1 MNDSYDIIII
11 GSGIAGLY
19 SAFHIKKHNPNIRFL
34 ILEKYKKNWIGGRVN
49 SENFYGVDIVTGAG
63 VGRKDTNPLLI
74 KLMKELDIKYKE
86 FNANVNYSSTIKEPV
101 DIIKILKYLKK
112 IYNINKKN
120 ISFKQQTFKEFAEN
134 SLGKELYNNF
144 IITNGYTDY
153 EQADIYETLYDYG
166 MEDNASGWIGL
177 SIPFKNLINTLYNF
191 IGKEHFKFSNN
202 VIKIDKVNN
211 KPNVYNIITE
221 NGDNYYSNKVILA
234 TTITGI
240 KKLIP
245 FADNPNSL
253 YQQIHGQSFL
263 RLYAKFDKKSSEIMK
278 KYVPYYTIVPSELQK
293 IIPINS
299 DKGVYMI
306 AYSDNQ
312 NAVKLKDKIE
322 NNEINRDFFSVLIQ
336 KSLDINEDKLKIIAL
351 KDFYWTIGTHYFE
364 PLKGNF
370 KNRQEFINKAQ
381 HPEKCLLVVGEVVS
395 TYQGWIEGALE
406 SVDNALTNK
415 WINEVC

>member
-1 MNDSYDIIII
+1 MDDLYDIIII

-49 SENFYGVDIVTGAG
+49 SETFYGVDVVTGAG

-74 KLMKELDIKYKE
+74 KLMKELDVKYTE
-86 FNANVNYSSTIKEPV
+86 FNANVNYATTIKQRV
-101 DIIKILKYLKK
+101 DIIKILKHLKK

-120 ISFKQQTFKEFAEN
+120 ITFKQQTFKEFSEN

-166 MEDNASGWIGL
+166 MEDNVSGWIGL
-177 SIPFKNLINTLYNF
+177 SIPFKNLINSLYNF

-211 KPNVYNIITE
+211 KPTVYNIITE
-221 NGDNYYSNKVILA
+221 NGLNYYSNKVILA

-245 FADNPNSL
+245 FADKPNSL
-253 YQQIHGQSFL
+253 YQQIHGQPFL

-293 IIPINS
+293 IIPINT
-299 DKGVYMI
+299 DK
-306 AYSDNQ
+306 
-312 NAVKLKDKIE
+312 
-322 NNEINRDFFSVLIQ
+322 
-336 KSLDINEDKLKIIAL
+336 
-351 KDFYWTIGTHYFE
+351 
-364 PLKGNF
+364 
-370 KNRQEFINKAQ
+370 EFI
-381 HPEKCLLVVGEVVS
+381 
-395 TYQGWIEGALE
+395 
-406 SVDNALTNK
+406 
-415 WINEVC
+415 